1 MTTEG
6 NSSPKSKTKVLQR
19 QHLIAGM
26 ESTTPGFYSS
36 SSVRLENGSLQKRAD
51 AENYTKVVMR
61 QLAGDISLSMP
72 TGRTT
77 RPFRQSALLQ
87 LQRRQGNSYVISQMR
102 KQPARLMESPPKL
115 QRDEEK
121 EDAIEYTFDAD
132 VDRAREVGEQHAA
145 IIRKEGFE
153 KIRDEIKENAD
164 TFVDEANEIYLKLIR
179 EAYQEYQVQQGVPR
193 IGADIAAFR
202 THPLVRRIEGSIQA
216 AKPSQEG
223 TIRNEEVGAVRQEVN
238 KKIKQIRGQIDR
250 LTADELKA
258 DKESLKSVKA
268 YLYGELATL
277 TPYYSQGS
285 NANILPH
292 PTEGN
297 AASSRTCNVTALA
310 MVLEG
315 LGKSSQDWQGNKQLL
330 QLIANFY
337 SGKFGE
343 ETPAKFKTD
352 ATDVLSWRLPDFL
365 QVAVIYNELVNTNM
379 AQEADKLARQA
390 LELSEGTV
398 PKKQSKAFATEKKTQ
413 LATLETNKG
422 DFVSNLLDQLQT
434 QQEDKPDDYGKR
446 IRSAQKVAAKKITN
460 SAVFE
465 KMGRYFGVKA
475 EHKSSPHA
483 TYLTEFGRYNRAFK
497 RDAEKEAENQVKKEA
512 RDKVELE
519 AEELAK
525 EKLNK
530 EGKKLTKKNLNREKK
545 KQRKILKQAEAQAL
559 AAKIDKLA
567 QEALAQAGKE
577 ATKKNLSRE
586 KKKQKQIL
594 ESKKKEEKEARIAQ
608 LAEKILAEKREDT
621 VTGWLDTYVHSIIE
635 EDVNVDW
642 LQEIT
647 QDNEGFKMPKKRKD
661 IEKTLK
667 KLLKPIAK
675 EALKGEGKK
684 SGGKQVNKRVEQML
698 KERYEAKANEESED
712 IKAQIERGEIDRRGL
727 KGGKEWVGAEAADSE
742 AKMES
747 VVAMED
753 YKDWV
758 IKEMTAAR
766 SKGQEV
772 IVNLFNHFVRFEG
785 FYEGGIIEDDPGRY
799 SRKSNKVPWSE
810 ARQKGYFR
818 RFTALK

>member
-6 NSSPKSKTKVLQR
+6 NSSPKPKTKTLQ
-19 QHLIAGM
+19 QQNF
-26 ESTTPGFYSS
+26 TTGRGTTTGLCPS
-36 SSVRLENGSLQKRAD
+36 SSVRSDIGQKQVD
-51 AENYTKVVMR
+51 AENYAKVVMR
-61 QLAGDISLSMP
+61 QLAGDGPLSMP
-72 TGRTT
+72 TGRAT
-77 RPFRQSALLQ
+77 RPFRQSTLLLLQ
-87 LQRRQGNSYVISQMR
+87 RQQGNSYVISQIGKR
-102 KQPARLMESPPKL
+102 PTQRMESTPKL
-115 QRDEEK
+115 QRNEGDTERVG
-121 EDAIEYTFDAD
+121 YTFDAD

-145 IIRKEGFE
+145 IIRKEGYE
-153 KIRDEIKENAD
+153 NIREEIKESAD
-164 TFVDEANEIYLKLIR
+164 TFVDEANEIYLELIR
-179 EAYQEYQVQQGVPR
+179 GAYQEYQVQQGVPR

-202 THPLVRRIEGSIQA
+202 THPLVKGIEDSIQA

-238 KKIKQIRGQIDR
+238 KKIKQIRGQIDH

-258 DKESLKSVKA
+258 DKESLKNVKA

-297 AASSRTCNVTALA
+297 EASSRTCNVTALA

-315 LGKSSQDWQGNKQLL
+315 LGKSSQDWQGNKHLL

-343 ETPAKFKTD
+343 EIPAKFKTD

-365 QVAVIYNELVNTNM
+365 QVAVIYNELINTSM
-379 AQEADKLARQA
+379 AEEAEKLARQA
-390 LELSEGTV
+390 LELDEGTV
-398 PKKQSKAFATEKKTQ
+398 PKKQKKAFAAEKGTQ
-413 LATLETNKG
+413 LATLETNKV
-422 DFVSNLLDQLQT
+422 DFVSGLLDELQA
-434 QQEDKPDDYGKR
+434 QQKGKPDDYGKR

-475 EHKSSPHA
+475 EHKTSPNA

-497 RDAEKEAENQVKKEA
+497 RDAEKEAEKQVDKEA
-512 RDKVELE
+512 KDKVELE

-530 EGKKLTKKNLNREKK
+530 EGEKLTKKNLNREKK
-545 KQRKILKQAEAQAL
+545 KQKKILKQKEAQAL
-559 AAKIDKLA
+559 ATEIDRLA

-586 KKKQKQIL
+586 KKKQKRIL
-594 ESKKKEEKEARIAQ
+594 ESNKKEEKEARIAE
-608 LAEKILAEKREDT
+608 LAEKLLAEKRKNT
-621 VTGWLDTYVHSIIE
+621 VAGWLDTYVRSIVE
-635 EDVNVDW
+635 EDVNADW
-642 LQEIT
+642 LQELT
-647 QDNEGFKMPKKRKD
+647 QDDENFEMPKRRKD
-661 IEKTLK
+661 VESTLK
-667 KLLKPIAK
+667 KLLNPIAK
-675 EALKGEGKK
+675 EALKEEGKK
-684 SGGKQVNKRVEQML
+684 SERKQVNKRVEQML
-698 KERYEAKANEESED
+698 QERYETKITEEGED
-712 IKAQIERGEIDRRGL
+712 LKAQIEHGEIDRRGL

-742 AKMES
+742 AKMEA

-753 YKDWV
+753 YKEWV